1 MKSIKPI
8 KFILIFLIL
17 TSLVF
22 SMGDSPRS
30 KNSIAEKDEIYPHLE
45 LLAKVMATIQQR
57 YVSEVEAKELIDNSL
72 KGMVNSLDP
81 YSQFMTPEIK
91 SEFEVETKGELEGVG
106 MVITLQDSVITVIS
120 PIEDT
125 PAFRAGIES
134 GDKILEIDGEPT
146 KGWPTWE
153 AAKKLRGEPGTKVTI
168 KVWREGEEDLLTI
181 ELERALIHI
190 ESVKNVKVIK
200 DNIGYIRVTAFREET
215 AQKLEDALEELLEQ
229 GATSLILDLRSN
241 PGGFLDSAIQTSD
254 LFKPKGELIVY
265 TEGRKKA
272 DERKYHAQTNPI
284 FPTDYDIVILVNEG
298 SASAS
303 EIVAGALKDSDRT
316 KLIGTRTFG
325 KGAVQSLI
333 DLDDEYALRL
343 TTAHY
348 YIPEGRCIEGEGI
361 APDIEIELSKE
372 QKKEIREFLA
382 GYQDEET
389 PDSQLKKAI
398 EYLTKGSREK
408 QVDLPAKD
416 WQAGSREKKNL

>member
-1 MKSIKPI
+1 MKSIKSI
-8 KFILIFLIL
+8 KFTLIFLIL

-22 SMGDSPRS
+22 SMGGNSRS
-30 KNSIAEKDEIYPHLE
+30 KNSIAEKDEVYPHLE

-57 YVSEVEAKELIDNSL
+57 YVSEVELKELIDNSL

-106 MVITLQDSVITVIS
+106 MVITLQDSVITVVS

-134 GDKILEIDGEPT
+134 GDKILEIDGEST
-146 KGWPTWE
+146 KGWSTWE
-153 AAKKLRGEPGTKVTI
+153 TAKKLRGKPGTKVTI
-168 KVWREGEEDLLTI
+168 KVWREGEEDLLTF

-190 ESVKNVKVIK
+190 ESVKNAKVIK
-200 DNIGYIRVTAFREET
+200 DNIGYVRVTAFREET
-215 AQKLEDALEELLEQ
+215 AQKLKEALEELLNQ

-241 PGGFLDSAIQTSD
+241 PGGFLDVAIQMAD
-254 LFKPKGELIVY
+254 LFQPKGELIVY
-265 TEGRKKA
+265 TEGRRNIDK
-272 DERKYHAQTNPI
+272 RRYYAQTNPV

-303 EIVAGALKDSDRT
+303 EIVAGALKDTNRAT
-316 KLIGTRTFG
+316 LIGVKTFG
-325 KGAVQSLI
+325 KGAVQSVIELEN
-333 DLDDEYALRL
+333 EYALRL

-361 APDIEIELSKE
+361 APDIEVELSKE

-389 PDSQLKKAI
+389 SDPQLKKAI
-398 EYLTKGSREK
+398 EYLEEK
-408 QVDLPAKD
+408 NKVASSK
-416 WQAGSREKKNL
+416 